1 MRTPGVHR
9 DRTGGSV
16 PESPRDRAISE
27 AHRDWPGSLTDS
39 MLLERFSGR
48 ARRALSLSE
57 QEARG
62 LGHGHV
68 GTEHLLLGI
77 LAAGDSPA
85 AAALAAAGASL
96 SGCRELTAE
105 AVGARGASAGSQ
117 RLGELPLTERAN
129 RSLERAAR
137 LALRRRDPE
146 VEPTHILLSVL
157 DVEGRAGQVLRG
169 LGVDMGALR
178 RSLESPAEAA
188 GANVEAPAAETAPAR
203 RPASVKPACPE
214 CGCALDEHL
223 AHEVL
228 ESKDS
233 VSFVVA
239 YCGACGAAISATP
252 A

>member
-1 MRTPGVHR
+1 
-9 DRTGGSV
+9 
-16 PESPRDRAISE
+16 
-27 AHRDWPGSLTDS
+27 
-39 MLLERFSGR
+39 MLLERFGAG
-48 ARRALSLSE
+48 ARRALELSE

-77 LAAGDSPA
+77 LAEGESPA
-85 AAALAAAGASL
+85 ASALVAAGASL

-105 AVGARGASAGSQ
+105 AVGARGASTGSQ

-178 RSLESPAEAA
+178 RSLDSSGEAADAGETAHATAEAPVA
-188 GANVEAPAAETAPAR
+188 TKERSR
-203 RPASVKPACPE
+203 RQAVVKPVCPE
-214 CGCALDEHL
+214 CGGALDENL
-223 AHEVL
+223 AHATV

-233 VSFVVA
+233 VRFVVA
-239 YCGACGAAISATP
+239 YCGACGAAISANP